1 MIGKN
6 IQEVETKILAP
17 FLIPYLILPFCI
29 LLIIGKDTRAQSF
42 RFRNYTVTDGLPQS
56 TVNSIIQDQS
66 GNLWL
71 GTEGGLSNFDGF
83 SFKNYSGN
91 DGLTESSVRA
101 IKHDKLGR
109 IWIGTSSGKI
119 YVWEAGAFKEFK
131 LPIGPEQAKK
141 IIQIAESPNGDIWF
155 STEGAG
161 AIRILFNKQTD
172 LSKVEYFSIAQKLS
186 DLVFHIL
193 PLSEKK
199 TLFITDIGMKVYDE
213 EKKTMEF
220 FAQKILPVYNYTCAL
235 KDKEGNLWFGTF
247 DKGLC
252 KYNESNGK
260 VTFYDVS
267 KGLSGN
273 FINTIFQD
281 SKGAIW
287 VSCWKEGIV
296 YMNHGE
302 IQKYHVDNGLPGNK
316 VWCIFE
322 DDEKNIWL
330 GMQDK
335 GICSFRGN
343 LFNHYGLDQG
353 LGNEIV
359 NAIYQDIQGTIWLA
373 TNEGITWISKNKR
386 TNSNTSGQISLD
398 EYFASRLV
406 TSFTTGPDGLI
417 YAGVFSGGVAVIDPM
432 RKMVVRGFGIKQNL
446 INTISFDKS
455 GKLWIGAN
463 NGLTLVTAGG
473 EPDKTHRFNTD
484 KFADMHIMSIYP
496 GNDGSMWL
504 GTRGSYVY
512 KIKNDQIAH
521 FEATQGLSHANAT
534 SVTED
539 SSGNIWVGTEGGGMF
554 SFENNKFIQRNNS
567 DKLIPNY
574 ITSLTF
580 SRNGL
585 WVGSNNGICLIT
597 KNKVYHFGKH
607 EGFTEMETRTNAAL
621 TDKKGNVWFGT
632 NSGACAIDYSAF
644 ILNNVPP
651 KLSFTSFKIFG
662 DEFSYEPNKTFS
674 YKQNEFIFS
683 FKATSLTVPEKVSFF
698 YRLESEDYRE
708 EWKKTDKEQQAIYTN
723 LAPGHYQFH
732 LKASNNNGIF
742 TPKELSYSFVIEA
755 PFWQTYTFYIIIIV
769 LSTGGIFGFMRI
781 RTRKLRK
788 DKEYLEG
795 VVKQR
800 TKEIE
805 EKNNELKD
813 ANKKIFYKNKE
824 ITDSIRYAKNIQQAI
839 LPSPIA
845 FSKHFPEGFVFYRP
859 KDIVSGD
866 FFWLSDVTNVE
877 AKNLSN
883 IEFGSILE
891 EHAEKST
898 AQEQNLP
905 DHTFEE
911 SQIMFA
917 VADCTGHGVPGA
929 FMCMVGHS
937 LLNQIVNLEKVMS
950 PGRVI
955 DLLDLGVQLMLKQK
969 ETENR
974 DGMDIAMVF
983 IDRQQKI
990 LRFSGALRPMLF
1002 FRKNNS
1008 FGDPITDYKL
1018 EIISPDKFGVG
1029 GRAYENPPHTTVELN
1044 YQPGDTFYLFSDGVC
1059 DQFGGP
1065 FGKKL
1070 MTNKFKEFVHSVQNL
1085 NMDMQ
1090 YARLESFF
1098 DQWKGENDQV
1108 DDVLVVGIKL

>member
-6 IQEVETKILAP
+6 FPLAETKKFAS
-17 FLIPYLILPFCI
+17 FLIHVLILSLC
-29 LLIIGKDTRAQSF
+29 LIVLGKNSKAQSF

-56 TVNSIIQDQS
+56 TVNSITQDQN

-71 GTEGGLSNFDGF
+71 GTEGGLSQFDGF
-83 SFKNYSGN
+83 LFRSFSNN

-109 IWIGTSSGKI
+109 IWVGTSSGKI
-119 YVWEAGAFKEFK
+119 YVWEGATFTEFK

-141 IIQIAESPNGDIWF
+141 IIQIVENTNGDMWF

-161 AIRILFNKQTD
+161 AIRILFNKQTH

-199 TLFITDIGMKVYDE
+199 ILFLTDIGMKIYDQ
-213 EKKTMEF
+213 EKKSIEF

-235 KDKEGNLWFGTF
+235 KDNEGNLWLGTF

-252 KYNESNGK
+252 KYNESKGS
-260 VTFYDVS
+260 VIFYDVS
-267 KGLSGN
+267 KGLPGN

-287 VSCWKEGIV
+287 VSCWKEGLVCIKD
-296 YMNHGE
+296 GE
-302 IQKYHVDNGLPGNK
+302 FKKYNTDNGLPGNK

-322 DDEKNIWL
+322 DDEKNMWF

-343 LFNHYGLDQG
+343 LFNHYGMNQG

-359 NAIYQDIQGTIWLA
+359 NAICQDRQGSIWLA
-373 TNEGITWISKNKR
+373 TNEEITWISKNAK
-386 TNSNTSGQISLD
+386 TNNNTTGQINLG
-398 EYFASRLV
+398 EYFASNLV
-406 TSFTTGPDGLI
+406 TCFTSGSDGLI
-417 YAGVFSGGVAVIDPM
+417 YAGVFSGGIAAIDPI
-432 RKMVVRGFGIKQNL
+432 RKMVVRGFAIKQNL
-446 INTISFDKS
+446 INSIAFDKS

-463 NGLTLVTAGG
+463 NGLTLVETSG

-484 KFADMHIMSIYP
+484 KFADMHIMCIYP
-496 GNDGSMWL
+496 ASDGSIWL
-504 GTRGSYVY
+504 GTRGNYVY
-512 KIKNDQIAH
+512 KIKNNNIEH
-521 FEATQGLSHANAT
+521 FDASKGLLHANAT
-534 SVTED
+534 SITAD
-539 SSGNIWVGTEGGGMF
+539 SLGHIWIGTEGGGMYCYDK
-554 SFENNKFIQRNNS
+554 NKFIPKHQN
-567 DKLIPNY
+567 DKLVPNY

-580 SRNGL
+580 TKNGL

-597 KNKVYHFGKH
+597 KNKIHHFGKH

-621 TDKKGNVWFGT
+621 NDNKGNVWFGT

-644 ILNNVPP
+644 ILNKVPP
-651 KLSFTSFKIFG
+651 KICFTSFKIFG
-662 DEFSYEPNKTFS
+662 DEYRYEQNKTFS
-674 YKQNEFIFS
+674 YKQNEIIFS
-683 FKATSLTVPEKVSFF
+683 FKATSLTVPEKVSFY
-698 YRLESEDYRE
+698 YRLESEGYRE

-769 LSTGGIFGFMRI
+769 LSSGGIFGFMRI

-805 EKNNELKD
+805 DKNNELED

-824 ITDSIRYAKNIQQAI
+824 ITDSIRYAKNIQEAI

-845 FSKHFPEGFVFYRP
+845 FSKHFPKGFVFYRP

-866 FFWLSDVTNVE
+866 FYWLSDVTNVE
-877 AKNLSN
+877 EKNLSN
-883 IEFGSILE
+883 LEFGGIIEKQKEQPVERE
-891 EHAEKST
+891 E
-898 AQEQNLP
+898 NVP

-911 SQIMFA
+911 SQLMFA

-983 IDRQQKI
+983 IDRQHKI

-1002 FRKNNS
+1002 FRKTNS

-1018 EIISPDKFGVG
+1018 EVITPDKFGVG
-1029 GRAYENPPHTTVELN
+1029 GRASENPPHTTIELN

-1098 DQWKGENDQV
+1098 DQWKGQNDQV